1 MTNDTI
7 LRWEIG
13 GIPFIFFTGAMLHFI
28 YAWSAFWPPLVWL
41 AAVNE
46 SMWEHFK
53 LAFWPAVAYALIQ
66 YLRAGKLLSNFW
78 PAKAAGLVIMPVI
91 IAVLFYGYKAVLG
104 RHLLLLDAVIF
115 LVGVWAGQMVSYR
128 ILTAPR
134 APPVVQTLGLAVF
147 VILVT
152 AFLIFSYMPPH
163 HFLFQDPATSQ
174 YGILERH

>member
-1 MTNDTI
+1 MTHDTI

-13 GIPFIFFTGAMLHFI
+13 GIPFIFFTGAMLHFL
-28 YAWSAFWPPLVWL
+28 YAWSGFWPPLVSL
-41 AAVNE
+41 TAVNE

-53 LAFWPAVAYALIQ
+53 LAFWTTVAYALIQ
-66 YLRAGKLLSNFW
+66 YLRAGKLLVNFW
-78 PAKAAGLVIMPVI
+78 PAKAAGLLVMPVI

-104 RHLLLLDAVIF
+104 RHSLLLDALIF
-115 LVGVWAGQMVSYR
+115 LVAVWAGQMLSYR

-134 APPVVQTLGLAVF
+134 APDVVQTLGLAAF

-152 AFLIFSYMPPH
+152 AFLTFSYIPPH

-174 YGILERH
+174 YGSPERH